1 MRRITGMLATLL
13 LAGLQSTAQEINYK
27 NLLVPTSPG
36 LVILDKAPASI
47 EKPTSPKT
55 LGVSVLRLVKQNEG
69 ALDFT
74 PYWFF
79 NHANYTFI
87 NHIDNKFPVLQTL
100 NLSVAASQGDTS
112 SYFSAGLRTHLFRQH
127 STGKRKKIIEIKDS
141 LVAALSVPPTNLDLE
156 KIALLKNDLVEL
168 TAEPQVI
175 VELAGAMAGYSP
187 DDKFSSLANNRYGVW
202 LNIAYK
208 PADKLPLSAL
218 GVFRYTKAISRLKI
232 GVDSSFIDY
241 GIAASYQ
248 QPKFDLQL
256 EYVNRT
262 DTENDDNYNRLVL
275 VGNYLVAE
283 NLVIVASFG
292 KNFSDVKNIVALFGV
307 KFGISNERLK

>member
-1 MRRITGMLATLL
+1 MRRITGMLAALM
-13 LAGLQSTAQEINYK
+13 LAGFQLTAQEINLN

-36 LVILDKAPASI
+36 LVILDKAPASV

-55 LGVSVLRLVKQNEG
+55 LGISVLRLIKQNEG

-79 NHANYTFI
+79 NHASYTFDK
-87 NHIDNKFPVLQTL
+87 HIDNKFPILQTL

-112 SYFSAGLRTHLFRQH
+112 SYFSAGVRTHLFRKY
-127 STGKRKKIIEIKDS
+127 STGKRNEIKAKKDAI
-141 LVAALSVPPTNLDLE
+141 VAALSVLPDDLDLN
-156 KIALLKNDLVEL
+156 KIASLKNELAAL
-168 TAEPQVI
+168 TAEPEVT
-175 VELAGAMAGYSP
+175 VELAGAMAGYSQ
-187 DDKFSSLANNRYGVW
+187 DDKFSNLANNRYGAW

-208 PADKLPLSAL
+208 PLDKLPLSAL
-218 GVFRYTKAISRLKI
+218 GVFRYTKAVSRTNMGL
-232 GVDSSFIDY
+232 DSSFIDY

-275 VGNYLVAE
+275 VGNYLIAN

-292 KNFSDVKNIVALFGV
+292 KNFSEVKNIVALFGV
-307 KFGISNERLK
+307 KFGIANERLK